1 VAPVSHNNNEVF
13 FVAHRGTSMNPT
25 LSDRDMLEIV
35 PYGKRPIR
43 AGDVILF
50 LLSKEDSY
58 IVHRVV
64 RISPEGI
71 TTRGDNSIHLDSR
84 LPRADDIKGRVTAV
98 WHGRIRRKIK
108 GGRPGL
114 FLLCLTRWKRVLD
127 QKISQV
133 LHPIYRFLSRI
144 RIFQHLLPRRFKPK
158 VVAFRTNGSIQQRLL
173 IGSNMIGYYDEKHG
187 EWSIKRPFRLFID
200 ESDLPSEEKSKT
212 SFFQLNS

>member
-1 VAPVSHNNNEVF
+1 VASVSHNNNEVF

-25 LSDRDMLEIV
+25 LCDEDMLEVV
-35 PYGKRPIR
+35 PYGKKPVRI
-43 AGDVILF
+43 GDVIFFYLP
-50 LLSKEDSY
+50 EGGSY

-84 LPRADDIKGRVTAV
+84 LLSADDIKGRVTAA
-98 WHGRIRRKIK
+98 WHGRIRRIIS
-108 GGRPGL
+108 GGWTGL
-114 FLLCLTRWKRVLD
+114 LLIYVIRWRRVLG

-173 IGSNMIGYYDEKHG
+173 IGSNMIGHYDEKHG

-200 ESDLPSEEKSKT
+200 ESDLPS
-212 SFFQLNS
+212 